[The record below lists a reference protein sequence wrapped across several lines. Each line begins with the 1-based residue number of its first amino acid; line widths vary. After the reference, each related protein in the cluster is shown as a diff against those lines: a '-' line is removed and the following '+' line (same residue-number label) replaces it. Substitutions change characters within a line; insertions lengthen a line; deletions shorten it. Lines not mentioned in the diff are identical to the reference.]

1 MLGRFPRAAARFG
14 PGIGVS
20 SVGMFGAGWGIPLS
34 PMTLMVTI
42 GGPCNRA
49 VLAGERVEDREY
61 LPVTLS
67 VDHAVIDGAPAAR
80 FATTFRHVFETAAVL
95 HQESGHDLRR

>member
-34 PMTLMVTI
+34 PMVTI
-42 GGPCNRA
+42 GGPTNRV
-49 VLAGERVEDREY
+49 VLAGERVENREY